1 LRTIDLLAGAFDYIA
16 LATIVG
22 GTTVAAVI
30 DLRTRRVPN
39 ELTAAMAAVGMV
51 VAVVGVGRMSVTTA
65 CLGCVLG
72 AALMLPGH
80 VLGATGAGDV
90 KLLGAVGTS
99 LGPALTLRAFVVTV
113 IAGGVIALVVA
124 ARRGRLQQTLAATT
138 RLATTG
144 NTAAIEAAGA
154 HNRFAY
160 APAIAIGA
168 TLVAL
173 GW

>member
-1 LRTIDLLAGAFDYIA
+1 LRFVDVFA
-16 LATIVG
+16 LATVVVG
-22 GTTVAAVI
+22 TGVAAVI

-39 ELTAAMAAVGMV
+39 GLTAAMTVAGIALALAGAGRVSVGAACV
-51 VAVVGVGRMSVTTA
+51 
-65 CLGCVLG
+65 GCVLG

-90 KLLGAVGTS
+90 KLLGAVGAS
-99 LGPALTLRAFVVTV
+99 LGPVLTLRAFVATV
-113 IAGGVIALVVA
+113 LAGGVIALAVA
-124 ARRGRLQQTLAATT
+124 IRRGRLGQTLAATT
-138 RLATTG
+138 KLATRGETG
-144 NTAAIEAAGA
+144 EIEASTAD
-154 HNRFAY
+154 NRFAY